1 MAGFGAVI
9 SEVGA
14 SLMVGG
20 NILHHTRVLTTAT
33 VLETS
38 KGNFDVA
45 IALSLILLGI
55 SFVINLALT
64 LIQQRATRG

>member
-1 MAGFGAVI
+1 
-9 SEVGA
+9 
-14 SLMVGG
+14 
-20 NILHHTRVLTTAT
+20 VLTTAT
-33 VLETS
+33 VPETS

-64 LIQQRATRG
+64 LVQQRATRR